1 MKNEKSKEKC
11 KWKKTRGVPLE
22 EEPASQQL
30 ILEFNSIEKLNV
42 GTGERQ
48 TRRQACAT
56 GRYEGVLPI
65 YISFFCYFKLFLR
78 FPLSGKRIF

>member
-1 MKNEKSKEKC
+1 ME
-11 KWKKTRGVPLE
+11 TDRGVPLE

-30 ILEFNSIEKLNV
+30 ILEFNSTEKLNV

-48 TRRQACAT
+48 TRRQTCPT
-56 GRYEGVLPI
+56 GSYEGVLSI
-65 YISFFCYFKLFLR
+65 YLSFFCCFKLFLR